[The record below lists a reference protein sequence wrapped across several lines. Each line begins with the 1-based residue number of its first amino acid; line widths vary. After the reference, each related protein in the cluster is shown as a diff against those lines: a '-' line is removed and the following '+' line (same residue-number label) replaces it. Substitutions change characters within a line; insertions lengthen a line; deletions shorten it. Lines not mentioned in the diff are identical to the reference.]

1 MSIDHYAKF
10 ISEQARIAKLD
21 QPEPLDELF
30 GLGGPKW
37 SFDKDQSH
45 RVLKVGGRGEAP
57 QQAYD
62 RRRGTEPGKDVHKYS
77 AGKTTSATVETHD
90 NASPHHIEV
99 THEGITKRF
108 SVKDG
113 KVNSGGLRV
122 MPEHKAHL
130 RLAQSVLKAHNENIK
145 TTHVL
150 STR

>member
-37 SFDKDQSH
+37 SFDKDQSY
-45 RVLKVGGRGEAP
+45 RDLKVGGRGEAP
-57 QQAYD
+57 RQAYD
-62 RRRGTEPGKDVHKYS
+62 RRSGTEPATNVHKYS
-77 AGKTTSATVETHD
+77 AGKTSATVKSHGYE
-90 NASPHHIEV
+90 SPHDIEV
-99 THEGITKRF
+99 THEGRTKGF

-122 MPEHKAHL
+122 LGRHKKHL
-130 RLAQSVLKAHNENIK
+130 ELAKSVLKAHNKNIR

>member
-37 SFDKDQSH
+37 SSDKDQSH
-45 RVLKVGGRGEAP
+45 RVLKVGGGGEAP

-62 RRRGTEPGKDVHKYS
+62 RRRRTEPATNVHKYS
-77 AGKTTSATVETHD
+77 AGKTSATVKSHD
-90 NASPHHIEV
+90 YASPHDIEV
-99 THEGITKRF
+99 THKGRTKGF

-113 KVNSGGLRV
+113 KVNSGGLKV
-122 MPEHKAHL
+122 MPEHEKHL
-130 RLAQSVLKAHNENIK
+130 ELARSVLKAHNKNIR